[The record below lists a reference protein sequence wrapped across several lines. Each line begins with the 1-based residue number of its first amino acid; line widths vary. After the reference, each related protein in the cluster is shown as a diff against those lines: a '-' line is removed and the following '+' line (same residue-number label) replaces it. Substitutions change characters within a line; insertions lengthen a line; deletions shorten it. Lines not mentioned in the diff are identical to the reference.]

1 MSRQIQQQQERK
13 QAEIVKIYDTLIYR
27 DTIKVWSIGDTIVK
41 EYVRDRYWKQTDTLR
56 IYDTIRE
63 KEIEKVREQVGKGR
77 DRTSKI
83 WLAIVGIGTICSYL
97 IIRKMKKG

>member
-1 MSRQIQQQQERK
+1 M
-13 QAEIVKIYDTLIYR
+13 IYR

-41 EYVRDRYWKQTDTLR
+41 EYVRDRYWKQTDTVR

-63 KEIEKVREQVGKGR
+63 KEIEKVREQVGEGR